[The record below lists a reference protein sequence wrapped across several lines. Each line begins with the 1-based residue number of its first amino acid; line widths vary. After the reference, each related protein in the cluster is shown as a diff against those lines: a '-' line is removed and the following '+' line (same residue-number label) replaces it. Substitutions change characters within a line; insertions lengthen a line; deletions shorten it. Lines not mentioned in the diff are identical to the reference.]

1 MEPPSVVLNL
11 EFKADVD
18 GHPFRLSVQVE
29 GKGVLAQRAAVE
41 LTAAVTAIANVA
53 LPRPEEDSKRPDA
66 AMLAATTAAPA
77 TVAPAVTAP
86 AVTAPTAA
94 APAAASDEAAP
105 AQPQAREATPAL
117 AAEAGQPIAARPP
130 VDTSE
135 AALPRRPPADLVAW
149 MQHNRARIN
158 LALGAVLLVLAM
170 IIPIIVPAAQRREM
184 LIVTILFGLTSALL
198 LFTAVLPGFNPPSQ
212 LVTDALA
219 ARAPATHTS
228 TARPPTS
235 AQSKAAPARRG
246 PAQHE
251 WKRRE
256 AMRADPR
263 RQMLKAG
270 SGVLIGLAFALAGLF
285 APFMLGAT
293 TADERFVITLG
304 FAPIT
309 VVGLFMIAIFWRGLF
324 GPSLAL
330 PSSRSNAMRGNAM
343 HGNAM
348 HGNAL
353 HRPAASDASGAAE
366 AGAARRPPVARI
378 PDTLRYHALIPA
390 AIAALLIVMVGVV
403 LVVVYATVASVA
415 R

>member
-29 GKGVLAQRAAVE
+29 GKGVLAQRAAVD
-41 LTAAVTAIANVA
+41 LTAAVTAIANAA
-53 LPRPEEDSKRPDA
+53 LPRPEEDSKRSDA
-66 AMLAATTAAPA
+66 ATLAVTMAAPA
-77 TVAPAVTAP
+77 TAAPAVTAP
-86 AVTAPTAA
+86 AITAPTAA
-94 APAAASDEAAP
+94 APAAASAEATP
-105 AQPQAREATPAL
+105 AQPRAREATPPPAV
-117 AAEAGQPIAARPP
+117 EVGQPIAARPP
-130 VDTSE
+130 ADTSE
-135 AALPRRPPADLVAW
+135 VALPRRPPADLVAW
-149 MQHNRARIN
+149 MQHNHARIN

-170 IIPIIVPAAQRREM
+170 VIPIIVPAAQRREM
-184 LIVTILFGLTSALL
+184 LIVTILFGLTGALL
-198 LFTAVLPGFNPPSQ
+198 LFMAVLPGFNPPSRLVTD

-219 ARAPATHTS
+219 ACAPATHTS

-235 AQSKAAPARRG
+235 AQSRAAPARRE

-270 SGVLIGLAFALAGLF
+270 SGVVIGLAFALAGLF
-285 APFMLGAT
+285 APFMLGTT
-293 TADERFVITLG
+293 TADERFVIMLG

-309 VVGLFMIAIFWRGLF
+309 VVGLFMVAIFWRGLF
-324 GPSLAL
+324 GLSLPL
-330 PSSRSNAMRGNAM
+330 PSSRSNAMR
-343 HGNAM
+343 
-348 HGNAL
+348 GNAL

-378 PDTLRYHALIPA
+378 PDTLRYRALIPA
-390 AIAALLIVMVGVV
+390 AIVALLIVMVGVV
-403 LVVVYATVASVA
+403 LVVAYATVASVA

>member
-41 LTAAVTAIANVA
+41 LTAAVTAIANA
-53 LPRPEEDSKRPDA
+53 ASPRPEEDSKRPDA

-77 TVAPAVTAP
+77 TATPAATAP
-86 AVTAPTAA
+86 AITAATAATPTAA
-94 APAAASDEAAP
+94 SAETTP
-105 AQPQAREATPAL
+105 AQPRAREATPPPAV
-117 AAEAGQPIAARPP
+117 EVGQPIVARPP
-130 VDTSE
+130 ADTSE
-135 AALPRRPPADLVAW
+135 VALPRRPPADLVAW

-184 LIVTILFGLTSALL
+184 LIVTILFGLTGALL

-235 AQSKAAPARRG
+235 AQSKAAPARRE

-256 AMRADPR
+256 AMRAAPR

-270 SGVLIGLAFALAGLF
+270 SGVVIGLAFALAGLF

-293 TADERFVITLG
+293 TADERFVIMLG

-324 GPSLAL
+324 RPSLAL

-343 HGNAM
+343 HGNA
-348 HGNAL
+348 L
-353 HRPAASDASGAAE
+353 HRPATSDASGAAE

-378 PDTLRYHALIPA
+378 PDTLRYRALIPA
-390 AIAALLIVMVGVV
+390 AIVALLIVMVGVV
-403 LVVVYATVASVA
+403 LVVAYATVASVA